1 MVSDLF
7 MKDWRAMTAAGVAF
21 TPEDI
26 VRLNALAVKV
36 KLTKNPISA
45 VTLPRACF
53 LGDIVLR
60 EPTLGHEM
68 WVDCVSAYIDLAAN
82 RNFQIVYAY
91 ALSRDW
97 GDLPDAACAK
107 RVVAR
112 VFSFARRHLLGLTA
126 EQVGD
131 AVDYVVFGADWK
143 AGELAPARE
152 DGDAAP
158 DGPRSALGVWVG
170 AVAKR
175 IPLTL
180 DDAKRLTAS
189 QILEITVRAEVA
201 DRRYDF
207 DEERK
212 AALKD
217 YVRAREEVRAR
228 CRAT

>member
-7 MKDWRAMTAAGVAF
+7 MKDWRAMTAAGVDF

-36 KLTKNPISA
+36 KLTKNPVSA

-68 WVDCVSAYIDLAAN
+68 WLERVAAYIDLAAN

-97 GDLPDAACAK
+97 TDLPDAARAK
-107 RVVAR
+107 RVVAK
-112 VFSFARRHLLGLTA
+112 VFSFARRHLLGLT
-126 EQVGD
+126 EERLGD
-131 AVDYVVFGADWK
+131 AVDYVVFGADWR
-143 AGELAPARE
+143 AGELAPARA
-152 DGDAAP
+152 GGAAAG
-158 DGPRSALGVWVG
+158 GPPAALGVWVG

-212 AALKD
+212 AALRD

-228 CRAT
+228 CQAT

>member
-7 MKDWRAMTAAGVAF
+7 MKDWRAMTAAGVTF
-21 TPEDI
+21 TPGDI

-36 KLTKNPISA
+36 KLTKNPVSA

-68 WVDCVSAYIDLAAN
+68 WLERVAAYIDLLAN

-97 GDLPDAACAK
+97 TDLPDAACAK
-107 RVVAR
+107 RVVAK

-126 EQVGD
+126 ERLGD

-143 AGELAPARE
+143 AGELAPAR
-152 DGDAAP
+152 A
-158 DGPRSALGVWVG
+158 DGPAAGGPPAALGVWVG

-201 DRRYDF
+201 ARRYDF

-228 CRAT
+228 CQAT